1 MIENKVL
8 EILCDYNGLRRH
20 EVHLEDTFDDLAM
33 DSLDFIET
41 IMKCESEFNISI
53 PDEACVKIKKVQDL
67 VNYIK
72 EHAA

>member
-1 MIENKVL
+1 MIDDKVL
-8 EILCDYNGLRRH
+8 DILCDYNGLNKGD
-20 EVHLEDTFDDLAM
+20 VCLENTFDDLCM
-33 DSLDFIET
+33 DSLDFVET

-67 VNYIK
+67 VDYIK